1 MASAGALRRHGCEAP
16 LHPSQ
21 IAVVAIGLLSAVDFY
36 GFSVKELPELMRR
49 TVVPLFS
56 VQLAT
61 TVLLFVI
68 ISRFDPGQ
76 PRDQATH
83 PAEGAASADETQVVV
98 PSTAAVAMA
107 PQTKTRPA
115 LLSSHPVVA
124 TCQDCGRLAL
134 TPDTRHCGRCNK
146 CIPGYDHHC
155 VYLNTCIGS
164 RNYPLFVG
172 LLSCST
178 LLLFTQQIVTGYA
191 ISRLLASGQGDGSNT
206 RAVVL
211 CALSILPLLEFFFL
225 VVLGSFHL
233 YIAFRGLTTYEW
245 LYQWLGRRHPDHADI
260 SLHAASATEESRT
273 PL

>member
-83 PAEGAASADETQVVV
+83 PAEDAASADETQVVV

-178 LLLFTQQIVTGYA
+178 LLLFTQQIVTGFA
-191 ISRLLASGQGDGSNT
+191 ISRPACFGTRRRQQHASCGAVRTFDSASARVLLPRGAWLFPPLHRVP
-206 RAVVL
+206 RADNVRV
-211 CALSILPLLEFFFL
+211 ALSVAGTE
-225 VVLGSFHL
+225 
-233 YIAFRGLTTYEW
+233 
-245 LYQWLGRRHPDHADI
+245 
-260 SLHAASATEESRT
+260 ASR
-273 PL
+273 PR